1 MRRNAIVVLA
11 ALTIG
16 STGCGKIGKNKP
28 SVEFPLDRSYAVA
41 PMEQPLEFRSAQS
54 TAEPFTYATSV
65 ADGASLQG
73 MASLEATASLDAMA
87 DELPQFDNRVGVRY
101 HTVAA
106 KETLYALA
114 RVYYRDQS
122 RWRDIFAAN
131 RAVIGSDP
139 NTIFVGQR
147 LLIP

>member
-16 STGCGKIGKNKP
+16 STGCGKVGKNKP
-28 SVEFPLDRSYAVA
+28 SVEFPLDRSYALA
-41 PMEQPLEFRSAQS
+41 PIEQPLEFRSAQS

-65 ADGASLQG
+65 ADGASL
-73 MASLEATASLDAMA
+73 DALA
-87 DELPQFDNRVGVRY
+87 DELPQSDNRADVRY

-106 KETLYALA
+106 KETLYGLA
-114 RVYYRDQS
+114 RVYYHDQS

-147 LLIP
+147 LVIP